1 MGGLTAFSPA
11 LVTGASGFI
20 GSCLVRRLA
29 AAEVAVHAT
38 MRPTARPW
46 RLRGLEGRIT
56 LHGVD
61 LTDADSVDHLLQQ
74 IRPRAV
80 FHLAAHGVCE
90 SHDEARRILSTNIL
104 GTQHVLSSACAAG
117 VALFVNAG
125 SSSEYG
131 YKDGPMRETDRIE
144 PNSVYA
150 VAKAAQTH
158 LCSLF
163 GSQASDMAVVTF
175 RLFSV
180 YGPWEAPTRLL
191 PTLLRRARRGQSFDM
206 ASPDIAHDFV
216 YVDDV
221 LDAFV
226 AASPLTRMRGEV
238 INLGTGVQST
248 LADVVAAVDA
258 AVGTRSEVRWGAMSA
273 RRWDTVRWQADRAKA
288 AEMLAW
294 EPRYSLRQGVM
305 KMARW
310 MDEAD
315 GYPAAC

>member
-1 MGGLTAFSPA
+1 MEDLTAFSPA
-11 LVTGASGFI
+11 LVTGASGFV

-29 AAEVAVHAT
+29 EARIAVHAT
-38 MRPTARPW
+38 MRPVAHPW

-61 LTDADSVDHLLQQ
+61 LTDADAVDHLFRQ

-80 FHLAAHGVCE
+80 FHLAAHGGCE
-90 SHDEARRILSTNIL
+90 AHDEARRILCTNIL
-104 GTQHVLSSACAAG
+104 GTEHVLSSARAGG

-131 YKDGPMRETDRIE
+131 YKDAPMRETDRIE

-158 LCSLF
+158 LCSLI
-163 GSQASDMAVVTF
+163 GSQTSDMAVVTF

-180 YGPWEAPTRLL
+180 YGPWEAPSRLL
-191 PTLLRRARRGQSFDM
+191 PTLLRNARSGQPFEM
-206 ASPDIAHDFV
+206 ASPDIARDFV
-216 YVDDV
+216 YIDDV

-226 AASPLTRMRGEV
+226 AANPLTRMRGEV
-238 INLGTGVQST
+238 FNLGTGVQST
-248 LADVVAAVDA
+248 LADVVEAVDA
-258 AVGTRSEVRWGAMSA
+258 AVGTRSEVRWGAMRA
-273 RRWDTVRWQADRAKA
+273 RRWDTVRWQADRSKA
-288 AEMLAW
+288 ARMLAW
-294 EPRYSLRQGVM
+294 EPRYSLREGVM

-310 MDEAD
+310 MDGAD
-315 GYPAAC
+315 GYPVDC